1 MKKIDEMLE
10 IWIINSVIRKEL
22 RKLIIKEIKK
32 HEIL

>member
-1 MKKIDEMLE
+1 MKKIDEMLK
-10 IWIINSVIRKEL
+10 IWIINSVVRKEL